1 MPIDHNHDEL
11 NPVDLNDAHSHNP
24 VEIDASEGYEKS
36 DVRITGIIV
45 FVVALTIFVAATGA
59 LVFFIGKVIN
69 SANSSTYE
77 KDYGKPTRWTKTV
90 EVRDLGNL
98 AANPKLQHRFG
109 ELTQQYPTPRLQ
121 QDQGDGADDI
131 VSLHQREDLLLN
143 HYSWADAAHTKVRIP
158 ISRAMELIAQQGLPV
173 APATAQAVP
182 LTGEVTTVVTKPL
195 TNGFAPTGYE
205 QEVRSREAVEAQR
218 LNVPNTSK

>member
-1 MPIDHNHDEL
+1 MPTNHDHDEL
-11 NPVDLNDAHSHNP
+11 HSVNLHDTHEHSP

-36 DVRITGIIV
+36 DVRISGIIV
-45 FVVALTIFVAATGA
+45 FLVALLIFVAATGA

-69 SANSSTYE
+69 ANMVKEDGQT
-77 KDYGKPTRWTKTV
+77 TRWAQTV
-90 EVRDLGNL
+90 PVRDLGNL
-98 AANPKLQHRFG
+98 PNSPELQHRFG

-131 VSLHQREDLLLN
+131 MSLHQREDLLLN

-158 ISRAMELIAQQGLPV
+158 VSRAMQLIAQQGLPV
-173 APATAQAVP
+173 APAAAQTAP
-182 LTGEVTTVVTKPL
+182 LSGEVKPVVTKPL

-205 QEVRSREAVEAQR
+205 QEVHQREAVDAQR
-218 LNVPNTSK
+218 MNVPNNGK